1 MESSHLFDDFVR
13 PVSPAASYIGGK
25 RRLARPITRAIDRI
39 PHRLYAEAFVGM
51 GGVFLRRGRVAQA
64 EVINDWSEDVSTFF
78 RILQRHY
85 VAFLDMLRFQLTTRA
100 GFERL
105 MKVDPSTQTDLER
118 AARFLYLQRLSFG
131 GKVSGRNFG
140 VDSGAPAAFDVTKLV
155 PMLEQIHERLAPV
168 TIERLPWSAFL
179 ERWDRS
185 DALFYLDP
193 PYYGC
198 EGDYGRELFSRDQFH
213 LMATALA
220 SLQGRFLLSLNDR
233 PEVRAI
239 FGAFPMVRLDLHYGV
254 GSGATEVSEVV
265 ISNLDRDRLGELFP
279 SAELL

>member
-1 MESSHLFDDFVR
+1 MESSHLFDDFVQ

-39 PHRLYAEAFVGM
+39 PHRFYAEAFVGM
-51 GGVFLRRGRVAQA
+51 GGVFLRRSRIPRA

-131 GKVSGRNFG
+131 GKVSGRSFG
-140 VDSGAPAAFDVTKLV
+140 IDPGTPAAFDVTKLG
-155 PMLEQIHERLAPV
+155 PILEQIHERLSAV
-168 TIERLPWSAFL
+168 TIERLPWATFL
-179 ERWDRS
+179 EKWDRPEG
-185 DALFYLDP
+185 LFYLDP

-198 EGDYGRELFSRDQFH
+198 EGDYGKELFSRDQFGA
-213 LMATALA
+213 MAVALGA
-220 SLQGRFLLSLNDR
+220 LQGRFLLSLNDR
-233 PEVRAI
+233 PEVRSI
-239 FGAFPMVRLDLHYGV
+239 FAGLSMVRVDLMYGV
-254 GSGATEVSEVV
+254 GGGATEASEVI
-265 ISNLDRDRLGELFP
+265 ISNLDRVRLGELFP